1 MRARGGVRAPSARCP
16 PPRGARTPL
25 RAPGGYGGSTG
36 SIGFSYTYVA
46 PTPTPTPGPT
56 SALTGAACAAALG
69 SYSSYFVSLSGTSG
83 TFSGSTA
90 GRNAYLANPTCSAG
104 GGAPAEYGQYVI
116 EINLGGRPTVGGVL
130 DINTCGS
137 YTTINTSPGTD
148 TRLGLG
154 IACPVSGG
162 AASST
167 AYGCFDS
174 NDDNSVGAC
183 SP

>member
-1 MRARGGVRAPSARCP
+1 MRARPARRGGHAQLRPTTRPRAQYANSGDFNLTWAYVP
-16 PPRGARTPL
+16 PA
-25 RAPGGYGGSTG
+25 A
-36 SIGFSYTYVA
+36 A
-46 PTPTPTPGPT
+46 ATPGPS
-56 SALTGAACAAALG
+56 SALTGAACASALG

-104 GGAPAEYGQYVI
+104 GGAPAEYGQYII